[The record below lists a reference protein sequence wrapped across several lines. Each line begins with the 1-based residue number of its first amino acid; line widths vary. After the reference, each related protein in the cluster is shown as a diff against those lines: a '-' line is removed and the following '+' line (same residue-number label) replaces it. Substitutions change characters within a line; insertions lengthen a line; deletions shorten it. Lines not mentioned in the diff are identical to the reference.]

1 MKRMGTRRRF
11 AILLCGGLG
20 LAGCAVDSVAESD
33 WRSWE
38 PERRFQD
45 LWYAPGTTQWAAL
58 DQRGGL
64 WINGERQSNAAQG
77 YQHLDGRVVASGDW
91 RLALAEQSSNEV
103 HVLTVRDGQV
113 MAGNTIP
120 APDYEVA
127 GLCLY
132 QDRDGLLSVFLLDE
146 RGGADQWL
154 INEMVA
160 PLRHL
165 VLPPE
170 VQACRVDD
178 DDGDLYVSE
187 ERVGVWRY
195 AANAERDPERRVV
208 DMVAPRGGLRLGAAG
223 LAVIPDGLAVLDKDA
238 GTLHLYRDGE
248 PVGAAITVP
257 AQKEPEKLAALW
269 RNGELTL
276 VVLDDEGS
284 AARTMTLP
292 WRAANPTFGNTDMAV
307 VHAAAQT
314 DPVARF
320 GDAADDPAIWLHP
333 EKPEHGRVLGTDKK
347 AGLYVYDLLGRT
359 RQFLPVGRLNNV
371 DVRGDWAVASNRDHD
386 SLQVFRIDTEGNVS
400 NAGEIETTLKDIYG
414 VCLYLA
420 GADELHAIANG
431 KNGEF
436 EQYRLDLTG
445 EAPSATLARR
455 FRVDSQPEG
464 CVADEVTGQLF
475 VGEEDQAVWTLPADP
490 EVPATLTKVMAVG
503 EKLVADI
510 EGLAIYAGEDHRY
523 LVISS
528 QGNDSYVVLDALPP
542 YAYRGRFRIALDSRR
557 GVDGVSETD
566 GLEVTSVNLGG
577 AYEEGL
583 LVVQDGRNRLPQA
596 PQNFKYVPWSAVRE
610 ALNLTREAR
619 P

>member
-1 MKRMGTRRRF
+1 
-11 AILLCGGLG
+11 
-20 LAGCAVDSVAESD
+20 
-33 WRSWE
+33 
-38 PERRFQD
+38 
-45 LWYAPGTTQWAAL
+45 
-58 DQRGGL
+58 
-64 WINGERQSNAAQG
+64 
-77 YQHLDGRVVASGDW
+77 
-91 RLALAEQSSNEV
+91 
-103 HVLTVRDGQV
+103 
-113 MAGNTIP
+113 
-120 APDYEVA
+120 
-127 GLCLY
+127 
-132 QDRDGLLSVFLLDE
+132 
-146 RGGADQWL
+146 
-154 INEMVA
+154 
-160 PLRHL
+160 
-165 VLPPE
+165 
-170 VQACRVDD
+170 
-178 DDGDLYVSE
+178 
-187 ERVGVWRY
+187 
-195 AANAERDPERRVV
+195 
-208 DMVAPRGGLRLGAAG
+208 
-223 LAVIPDGLAVLDKDA
+223 
-238 GTLHLYRDGE
+238 
-248 PVGAAITVP
+248 
-257 AQKEPEKLAALW
+257 
-269 RNGELTL
+269 
-276 VVLDDEGS
+276 
-284 AARTMTLP
+284 
-292 WRAANPTFGNTDMAV
+292 NPTFGDTDMAV

-347 AGLYVYDLLGRT
+347 AGLYDYDLHGRT
-359 RQFLPVGRLNNV
+359 RQFLPEGRLNNV

-414 VCLYLA
+414 LCLYQA
-420 GADELHAIANG
+420 GAGELHAIANG

-566 GLEVTSVNLGG
+566 GLEVTSANLGG